1 LTQRSNHLL
10 RTIAVRMHPRVVYAT
25 TIAFVLV
32 LDHATKLAASIWPS
46 RREAVT
52 ALDGAIVLAYAKNPG
67 AFLSLGAT
75 LDPEYRFWLFTI
87 GVGVVLL
94 MIAVYLF
101 AGKRGSLTDGLLF
114 SLILGGGLS
123 NWIDRI
129 TGQGLVVDFINLGI
143 GSLRTG
149 IFNLADFALTLA
161 VIALAGKEIFFRQ
174 TKASRQHG

>member
-1 LTQRSNHLL
+1 
-10 RTIAVRMHPRVVYAT
+10 MPPRLVYVTTVV
-25 TIAFVLV
+25 FVLV
-32 LDHATKLAASIWPS
+32 SDHATKLAASVWLS

-52 ALDGAIVLAYAKNPG
+52 ALDGAIVLVYAKNPG

-94 MIAVYLF
+94 AIAIYLF
-101 AGKRGSLTDGLLF
+101 AGKRGPRDGLLF

-129 TGQGLVVDFINLGI
+129 VGQGLVVDFINLGI

-149 IFNLADFALTLA
+149 IFNVADVALTLA

>member
-1 LTQRSNHLL
+1 MRPRSLYV
-10 RTIAVRMHPRVVYAT
+10 ISVV
-25 TIAFVLV
+25 FVLV
-32 LDHATKLAASIWPS
+32 LDHATKLAASTWLSP
-46 RREAVT
+46 RPAVT
-52 ALDGAIVLAYAKNPG
+52 ALDGAILLVYARNPG

-94 MIAVYLF
+94 AIAVHVF

-123 NWIDRI
+123 NWVDRI
-129 TGQGLVVDFINLGI
+129 AGQGLVVDFINLGI

-149 IFNLADFALTLA
+149 IFNLADLVLTVA
-161 VIALAGKEIFFRQ
+161 VIALAGKEFFFRQ
-174 TKASRQHG
+174 AKASRQPD